1 METTEPTHTADPHPT
16 APDPTCADTDA
27 GHVAEGDPRGG
38 PLPVAAPGAYPTLD
52 VPRGADPVRPGPA
65 GAEARGVLRR
75 RLAWFAVLAC
85 SPYLLLKLLWV
96 VGIDV
101 GVAHPDELNRARW
114 IAANALTFGMDA
126 IAALI
131 AYGLTR
137 PREVR
142 VRAWLIVLPLWVAS
156 GLLVVIMLAVPLS
169 LMGAAVGD
177 AGNPFAGDDF
187 LQPWVYAVVY
197 GGFIV
202 EGAVLLT
209 AFGLYAHERW
219 GALLRV
225 RVRALPDPAGT
236 GAAQR
241 FLGTVAALLLG
252 FAGVLRLAW
261 ASGADV
267 GMTGRW
273 IADRNAT
280 GRWVDGVQGGLA
292 LIGATGLI
300 LLVHRLGGTRVRVPL
315 AMAWLG
321 AGSAFGWGGWM
332 GLISAGAAP
341 GSTLA
346 ERTSTLLR
354 FVYTAEM
361 ITGVLALTIGWF
373 FLTEYANHTRHIA
386 HPAPASHT
394 PDTPD
399 TPSITGEPHS
409 HSTEARP

>member
-16 APDPTCADTDA
+16 APVPTCADTDA
-27 GHVAEGDPRGG
+27 RHPAEADPRGG
-38 PLPVAAPGAYPTLD
+38 TRPVAAPGAYPTLD
-52 VPRGADPVRPGPA
+52 VPRGADPIGPRPA
-65 GAEARGVLRR
+65 GAETRGALRR

-101 GVAHPDELNRARW
+101 GVVHPDELDRAQW

-131 AYGLTR
+131 AYILTR

-142 VRAWLIVLPLWVAS
+142 VRAWLVALPLWVAS
-156 GLLVVIMLAVPLS
+156 GLLVVIMAAIPLS

-187 LQPWVYAVVY
+187 LRPWVYAVVY

-202 EGAVLLT
+202 EGAVLSV

-236 GAAQR
+236 GDAQR

-252 FAGVLRLAW
+252 FAGVLRMAW
-261 ASGADV
+261 ASGAHF
-267 GMTGRW
+267 GMTSRW

-300 LLVHRLGGTRVRVPL
+300 LLVYRLGGARVRGPL
-315 AMAWLG
+315 AMAWFG
-321 AGSAFGWGGWM
+321 TGSAFGWGGWM

-341 GSTLA
+341 DSTLA
-346 ERTSTLLR
+346 ERTSRLLHC
-354 FVYTAEM
+354 VYTAEM
-361 ITGVLALTIGWF
+361 FTGVLALTIGWF
-373 FLTEYANHTRHIA
+373 FLTEYAGHTRRITHPA
-386 HPAPASHT
+386 HPSPT
-394 PDTPD
+394 PDASSTD
-399 TPSITGEPHS
+399 GEPHAP
-409 HSTEARP
+409 STRAHP